1 MDGSII
7 FYIYDKCIELNGKQF
22 SAGELT
28 ADFLNISSDEY
39 YQMHRC
45 INHITELSEEY
56 DKSKGKDTLWE
67 INNNMEQLCNL
78 LRRYT
83 VFNVLLGEEE
93 EIFFSVFRRL
103 TEQYDLFSAS
113 ERTVS
118 KSERLRQIKSLA
130 DKFFCREDDSSE
142 RLDLFAL
149 HTTDDENTAAFFNE
163 LYRMLGVTGEAWSQ
177 YKEHIERYKTYL
189 HDIRAFNGTIRNFI
203 NFRLSK
209 LEHNSLEDYAA
220 AIYAFYNDERTA
232 EKLIVN
238 PIRNNGDCFRL
249 YDDYN
254 LSYVPRE
261 LPDGKVV
268 ISQKHMT
275 DSVQALLKA
284 DYMLALNSGYNIRR
298 CVVCNRYFLL
308 KSGVHALYCDGAS
321 PYDPRYS
328 CRQFGTFEIQKEL
341 ARDNPKISA
350 KNRAFARIDQDRK
363 RGNISREDCR
373 KVKDYVRDM
382 LYEALRTADY
392 SVDELE
398 RKLES
403 DNLYKACNVQ
413 RVKKARGRPRAK
425 DGDSP

>member
-238 PIRNNGDCFRL
+238 PIRNNGNCFRL